1 MRCGRLSFSADPALT
16 KEALSP
22 VWEAAP
28 LSCSLVPF
36 QVLHGSA
43 RKAVF
48 VLVPTGD
55 PPSLRFGHPD
65 VTFGR
70 YRLSSLGYCAG
81 AAAFSEHVLRI
92 TARRLSQPRYWSVP
106 VHTFLRSCRGTHP
119 LGRSALSLLRCGEH
133 PRGYPDVAS
142 GRYSYPA
149 PVNAAPP
156 VVSRWR
162 NMRSASQT
170 LHGVRRRTPS
180 PIASPP
186 GA

>member
-1 MRCGRLSFSADPALT
+1 MRRGRLSFSADPALT

-28 LSCSLVPF
+28 LSFAFVSLGTV
-36 QVLHGSA
+36 VI
-43 RKAVF
+43 
-48 VLVPTGD
+48 VLVPTGN

-92 TARRLSQPRYWSVP
+92 TVRRLSQPRYWSVP

-119 LGRSALSLLRCGEH
+119 LGCSASPCFAAESTREGTLMSLPEGAPARPGWGVKFGH
-133 PRGYPDVAS
+133 PDVTTDDT
-142 GRYSYPA
+142 A
-149 PVNAAPP
+149 P
-156 VVSRWR
+156 
-162 NMRSASQT
+162 
-170 LHGVRRRTPS
+170 L
-180 PIASPP
+180 ASPP
-186 GA
+186 RRIVG